1 MAIPGS
7 SHAWCIV
14 LINVTKTERIG
25 ELGTGNLGSWELRNW
40 ELGNWEL
47 GTGKLGTGNLGRSIQ
62 KMNGGKGGRAAAC
75 I

>member
-25 ELGTGNLGSWELRNW
+25 ELGTW

-47 GTGKLGTGNLGRSIQ
+47 GTREPWNLGSIQ
-62 KMNGGKGGRAAAC
+62 KMKGRKGIQLHA
-75 I
+75 

>member
-40 ELGNWEL
+40 ELGNWE
-47 GTGKLGTGNLGRSIQ
+47 TGNRELGEEHTKDERR
-62 KMNGGKGGRAAAC
+62 KGRKGSC
-75 I
+75 MHINPYI